1 MSGARVLVTG
11 AGGFIGRWSLPRLRA
26 SGFEVH
32 AVSSR
37 ARALAGMPEF
47 REVTVHEADL
57 LSMHAATGLIRAL
70 RPSHLLHLA
79 WIATPGVY
87 ADSPLND
94 RWLDASRAL
103 LHEFLACGG
112 SRVVGAGTCAEYA
125 PSGRGPCIE
134 GLTPLADAAAGGV
147 SPYARCKL
155 ALGGELGRAARV
167 AGASSAWGRVFLQF
181 GPHEPPERL
190 VPSVIRRLLRGEDAP
205 CSHGRQVRG
214 FLHVADVGDA
224 FAALL
229 ASPVEGTVNIG
240 SDRSLTI
247 GGLVEAIAARIG
259 GPGRVLRDARP
270 APANEPAVLVAD
282 ATRLRREVGWTPSF
296 DLDAALEDT
305 IDWWRA
311 ERRR

>member
-1 MSGARVLVTG
+1 MAGARVLVTG
-11 AGGFIGRWSLPRLRA
+11 ASGFIGRWSLPRLRA
-26 SGFEVH
+26 SGFDVH
-32 AVSSR
+32 AVSTR
-37 ARALAGMPEF
+37 ARALADAPEF
-47 REVTVHEADL
+47 QGVTVHEADL
-57 LSMHAATGLIRAL
+57 LSPGGAAARIRAL
-70 RPSHLLHLA
+70 RPSHLLHFA

-103 LHEFLACGG
+103 LNEFLACGG
-112 SRVVGAGTCAEYA
+112 TRVVFAGTCAEYA
-125 PSGRGPCIE
+125 PSGGGPCIE
-134 GLTPLADAAAGGV
+134 GRTPLADAAGSGA

-155 ALGGELGRAARV
+155 ELQRELARAARA

-229 ASPVEGTVNIG
+229 ASPVEGAVNVG

-247 GGLVEAIAARIG
+247 GGLIDAIEARIG
-259 GPGRVLRDARP
+259 RPGRALRGARP

-282 ATRLRREVGWTPSF
+282 ATRLRREVGWTPRF
-296 DLDAALEDT
+296 GLDAALDDT

>member
-1 MSGARVLVTG
+1 MPAARVLVTG
-11 AGGFIGRWSLPRLRA
+11 ASGFIGRWSLPRLRA
-26 SGFEVH
+26 CGFEVH
-32 AVSSR
+32 AVSTR
-37 ARALAGMPEF
+37 ARALDRVPQFGG
-47 REVTVHEADL
+47 VTWHEADL
-57 LSMHAATGLIRAL
+57 LSADRAAGLIRAL
-70 RPSHLLHLA
+70 RPTHLLHFA

-87 ADSPLND
+87 ADSPLNE
-94 RWLDASRAL
+94 RWLAASRAL
-103 LHEFLACGG
+103 LQEFLARGG
-112 SRVVGAGTCAEYA
+112 MRVVGAGTCAEYA
-125 PSGRGPCIE
+125 PRGAGPCVE
-134 GLTPLADAAAGGV
+134 DRTPLADAAGAT
-147 SPYARCKL
+147 SPYARGKI
-155 ALGGELGRAARV
+155 ELQREFARAARA